1 MKKLSLY
8 ERLLKNKNRLKVQAV
23 SLVLATTAVVTTG
36 CGKTDIVHPDVP
48 KPGVEDVIAPNVD
61 LTSEEIETLT
71 AENFDEEAAKIAEN
85 MKSKGYEREFVGLK
99 SVLLNANAFDFSNED
114 GKIIFGLANETN
126 LVSYLPYRPSLDFL
140 NIVYDYN
147 CDNETKEKRV
157 NLAQFSY
164 NKTDRAM
171 LKYFDEL
178 VINFQELSDNNDTK
192 QMETT
197 IKFINDFVSKK
208 ASIKID
214 GENLYLDDFSPFARI
229 LVDYDFLCAKTVAL
243 RCDTDSKIIKGFTD
257 FFSDEYMNEL
267 NDCGYKIQD
276 KTETFEQQKTF
287 G

>member
-23 SLVLATTAVVTTG
+23 SLVLATTAVITTG
-36 CGKTDIVHPDVP
+36 CGKTNTNTPDVP
-48 KPGVEDVIAPNVD
+48 KPGVEDVSAPNVD

>member
-23 SLVLATTAVVTTG
+23 SLVLATTAVITTG
-36 CGKTDIVHPDVP
+36 CGKTNTNTPDVP

-85 MKSKGYEREFVGLK
+85 MKSKGYERESVGLK